1 MRNSSLSKPETW
13 ILPGIP
19 MIFIAGTILHF
30 LFDWLMGFQ
39 PVGVFSAVNESVWE
53 HMKLAVWPTVL
64 WWSLYLIFCGQKNQI
79 DKNLW
84 MTSAMLALITC
95 LLAIPMLFYFY
106 TGAFGVGIF
115 WIDIIIFAVSVAA
128 GQLIG
133 LHYYRY
139 GQGISI
145 YISCGV
151 IAITVIMFAVFTFF
165 PPELPIFEDATNGT
179 YGIAD

>member
-1 MRNSSLSKPETW
+1 MNKLKCYT
-13 ILPGIP
+13 IAGAV
-19 MIFIAGTILHF
+19 FVVIAGTVSHF
-30 LFDWLMGFQ
+30 VYEWSGNQPAVGLFF
-39 PVGVFSAVNESVWE
+39 PVNESVWE

-84 MTSAMLALITC
+84 MTSAMLALITS
-95 LLAIPMLFYFY
+95 LLAIPMLLYFY

-151 IAITVIMFAVFTFF
+151 IAIIVIMFAVFTFF
-165 PPELPIFEDATNGT
+165 PPELPIFEDVTNGT

>member
-1 MRNSSLSKPETW
+1 MRNGSLSKPEIR

-151 IAITVIMFAVFTFF
+151 IAIIVIMFAVFTFF
-165 PPELPIFEDATNGT
+165 PPELPIFEDVTNGT